1 MQSGPGRRCRPGSFV
16 GSSGR
21 VVHNSQMV
29 SGFLALV
36 GAGVL
41 VGSLWLLAQRR
52 RRAPVPR
59 EIRSPDGVMSRPSPP
74 MPEEVTDQIPIAV
87 KSCPVCLTEY
97 SPRNHFCV
105 RDGAELIDGPPSG
118 PFSHGMICPTCR
130 RAYSHDAGFCP
141 EDSDELVP
149 YGLYGAA
156 SSTHPPARLDSRKIC
171 PECGEQH
178 TSAHT
183 FCSRDGTELVVVN

>member
-1 MQSGPGRRCRPGSFV
+1 
-16 GSSGR
+16 
-21 VVHNSQMV
+21 MV
-29 SGFLALV
+29 SGLVALL

-41 VGSLWLLAQRR
+41 VGSLWVFARR
-52 RRAPVPR
+52 RRSARVLR
-59 EIRSPDGVMSRPSPP
+59 AAHAVDGVESRPPPP
-74 MPEEVTDQIPIAV
+74 MPEEATGETPIAAR
-87 KSCPVCLTEY
+87 SCPVCLTEY

-130 RAYSHDAGFCP
+130 RAYPHDAGFCP

-156 SSTHPPARLDSRKIC
+156 SSTRPLAKLDSRKIC
-171 PECGEQH
+171 PECGERH